1 MKIYGTIG
9 ECGAYCFKPQ
19 LPAAATYHYAL
30 FEWQCVENCMALSIS
45 AKFSLQNEYKNH
57 ALLLIGLKSGAF
69 AFVFAAN
76 KSSILILIEKI
87 LIR

>member
-1 MKIYGTIG
+1 
-9 ECGAYCFKPQ
+9 
-19 LPAAATYHYAL
+19 
-30 FEWQCVENCMALSIS
+30 MALNIS

-57 ALLLIGLKSGAF
+57 ALLLIGLKSEAF